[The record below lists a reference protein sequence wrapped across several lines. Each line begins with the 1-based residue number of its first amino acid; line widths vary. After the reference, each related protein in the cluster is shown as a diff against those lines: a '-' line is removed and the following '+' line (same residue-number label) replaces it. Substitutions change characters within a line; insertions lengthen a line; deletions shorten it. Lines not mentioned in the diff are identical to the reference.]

1 MSWFHESVA
10 IAIQYITS
18 MEIVYYA
25 IVSFK
30 IMTSEAGIIDKK
42 LLVLSILVF
51 TYVLSYNIRLLVG
64 AHQFAKYRK

>member
-1 MSWFHESVA
+1 
-10 IAIQYITS
+10 

-30 IMTSEAGIIDKK
+30 IMNSEAGIIDKK

>member
-1 MSWFHESVA
+1 
-10 IAIQYITS
+10 

-64 AHQFAKYRK
+64 AHQFAKNRK